1 MVMELSLR
9 NKAAKALLEVGWDIE
24 DILKVL
30 KPREANLISNQGI
43 TVNGSIPPQK
53 LKLFQE
59 NLLTT
64 VL

>member
-1 MVMELSLR
+1 MELSLR